1 MDSTLADYSHGSI
14 NDLEANPA
22 WKEILRR
29 IKEVEDAADAK
40 MEKQD
45 LATNREAT
53 GERRVARTI
62 PQLPDILR
70 RDLKR

>member
-1 MDSTLADYSHGSI
+1 MADYSHGNI

-29 IKEVEDAADAK
+29 MKLTEEAADAK
-40 MEKQD
+40 MEKPD
-45 LATNREAT
+45 VATNREAT

-70 RDLKR
+70 RDLK

>member
-1 MDSTLADYSHGSI
+1 MADYSHGNI

-29 IKEVEDAADAK
+29 RKLTEEAADAK
-40 MEKQD
+40 MEKPD
-45 LATNREAT
+45 VATNREAT

-70 RDLKR
+70 RDLK

>member
-1 MDSTLADYSHGSI
+1 MADYTLGNI

-29 IKEVEDAADAK
+29 MKVAESAADEK
-40 MEKQD
+40 MEKAD
-45 LATNREAT
+45 IATNREAT

-70 RDLKR
+70 KDVK